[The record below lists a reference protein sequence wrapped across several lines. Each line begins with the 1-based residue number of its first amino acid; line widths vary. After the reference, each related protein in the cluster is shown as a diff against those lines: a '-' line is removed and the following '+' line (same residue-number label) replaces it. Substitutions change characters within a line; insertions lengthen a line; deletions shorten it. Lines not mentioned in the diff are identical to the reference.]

1 VLPNVAD
8 VSNPDFNGNPGYF
21 CFTPKS
27 GHSKSNIMRTSQI
40 RPQTFGSHTEMK
52 QAQPMYRPAKP
63 LEELALDLLFESY
76 GESRYNRTV
85 AEYER
90 LSALVKNL
98 KDAHFR
104 VNRSLEQCK
113 KSDQPRWDAICY
125 FKAGDLTPRYAPLPE
140 SISMETIRN
149 ALVFSGFR
157 EPRRRKRAT

>member
-1 VLPNVAD
+1 
-8 VSNPDFNGNPGYF
+8 
-21 CFTPKS
+21 
-27 GHSKSNIMRTSQI
+27 
-40 RPQTFGSHTEMK
+40 
-52 QAQPMYRPAKP
+52 MYRPAKP

-76 GESRYNRTV
+76 GESRYDQTA

-104 VNRSLEQCK
+104 VNRSLEQYK
-113 KSDQPRWDAICY
+113 QSGQPRWGAICY
-125 FKAGDLTPRYAPLPE
+125 FKAGDLTPRYAAFPE

-157 EPRRRKRAT
+157 EPRRRKQAT